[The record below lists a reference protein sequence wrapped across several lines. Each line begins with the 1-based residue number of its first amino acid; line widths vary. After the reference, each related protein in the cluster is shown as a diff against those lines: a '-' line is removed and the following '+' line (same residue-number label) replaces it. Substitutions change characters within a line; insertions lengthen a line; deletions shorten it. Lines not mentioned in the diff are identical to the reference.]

1 MIEIQRLSTLAL
13 IRVFAGKNLDHALTD
28 ARGQAAGQLTD
39 HERASLQDVGYGVLR
54 HRTELERVLQGLY
67 VKGAPQPPLD
77 TLLMVAAYQLLH
89 TRSAHHAIVSHAVE
103 TAALLAG
110 AGCKG
115 FINGVLRNLLRQR
128 ETLLTQAHSTDAGRF
143 SHPEWWIEK
152 LKEQYPAL
160 WEEILTQ
167 AQTRAP
173 MTLRVNR
180 RHSSRDQYQARLK
193 QLGLEST
200 PVGEVGLVLAE
211 PLSVEAL
218 PGFDAGDV
226 SVQDASAQWAA
237 PLLGLHPRQRVL
249 DACAAPG
256 GKTSH
261 ILEQTTDLEVV
272 ALDRDAG
279 RLKKVE
285 ASLQR
290 LKLTAA
296 HTQAVDAGR
305 LEDWWDQKL
314 FDRVLLDAPCSGSGV
329 VRRHPDIKWLRRPE
343 DIPQLA
349 QEQERL
355 LEALWHVVRRGGRLL
370 YVTCSLFKEENQD
383 QVQGFLQ
390 RHTDARLNPIEDTHF
405 KEGLLTPDALHD
417 GFFYAVLQKT

>member
-1 MIEIQRLSTLAL
+1 
-13 IRVFAGKNLDHALTD
+13 
-28 ARGQAAGQLTD
+28 
-39 HERASLQDVGYGVLR
+39 
-54 HRTELERVLQGLY
+54 
-67 VKGAPQPPLD
+67 
-77 TLLMVAAYQLLH
+77 
-89 TRSAHHAIVSHAVE
+89 
-103 TAALLAG
+103 
-110 AGCKG
+110 
-115 FINGVLRNLLRQR
+115 
-128 ETLLTQAHSTDAGRF
+128 
-143 SHPEWWIEK
+143 
-152 LKEQYPAL
+152 
-160 WEEILTQ
+160 
-167 AQTRAP
+167 
-173 MTLRVNR
+173 
-180 RHSSRDQYQARLK
+180 
-193 QLGLEST
+193 
-200 PVGEVGLVLAE
+200 
-211 PLSVEAL
+211 
-218 PGFDAGDV
+218 
-226 SVQDASAQWAA
+226 VQDASAQWAA